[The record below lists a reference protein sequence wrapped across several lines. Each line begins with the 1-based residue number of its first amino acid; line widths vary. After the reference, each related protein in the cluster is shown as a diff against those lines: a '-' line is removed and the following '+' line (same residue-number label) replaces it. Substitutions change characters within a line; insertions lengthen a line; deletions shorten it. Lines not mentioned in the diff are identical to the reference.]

1 MTNDIETWRHKE
13 WLGLLQPVGLVVSPP
28 ALIKAQAVVNRGK
41 AVELQTRLTEI
52 ICYDPIPNLNSK
64 EVLWIKDFAAF
75 TEQVLEWMPEDLLG
89 TMSGGALPQKLEV
102 VLTDYGETLKPSY
115 AVPDP
120 DSDGWLMLVKEVA
133 PGLDLDGVEP
143 RLEKGSG
150 WKATV
155 QEKFERLLRETNIPI
170 GILFNGTRL
179 RLVYAPSGESSG
191 HLTFPVQAMC
201 EVSGRSIL
209 AALDMLLGQDRLF
222 NVPTQRRLPKLLS
235 DSREYQAEVSN
246 KLANQVLDAL
256 WELLRGF
263 QIADAGVNGKL
274 LGEIARSEPQHIYGG
289 LITTLMRLVFLLYA
303 EDQGLMPGDDIYQ
316 RNYSVTG
323 LYERLREDESSYPD
337 TMNQRYG
344 AWAWLLSLVR
354 LVYDGGGS
362 TEAYLPARH
371 GQLFDPDEYPFL
383 EGRSKNSHYSEF
395 GWIEPP
401 RIPDGVIYRVLQNL
415 LVLDGERLS
424 YRSLDV
430 EQIGSVYEAIMGY
443 EVEIARGTSIAVRPK
458 DVVVNVDEILAAKP
472 GDRAKILQDAD
483 CKVAG
488 KVAIEIKTAKTP
500 EEFVAALDRKVSAR
514 TSNLLL
520 KGSLYLQPGEER
532 RRTGSHY
539 TPRKLT
545 QPIVEKTLRPVLEGL
560 GEHPTSEQI
569 LSLKICDLAMGSGA
583 FLVET
588 CRQLAEKLVE
598 AWNRESELDGESN
611 SGFDNEIHLVE
622 SNSGFE
628 NHTSAREW
636 NSGLDSDIKAGESN
650 SGFDSDIKT
659 GESNSGFDSDIKT
672 GESNLGFDSHPS
684 AGESNSGFKNQ
695 SSAGE
700 SNSGFDSH
708 PSAGESNS
716 GFKNQSS
723 AGEWNSGFDSHPSAG
738 ESNSG
743 FDSQSSAGES
753 NSGFD
758 SHPSAGESN
767 SPSKSK
773 SPLKRTDNDQN
784 ITQNLFQSSSED
796 ESYET
801 GISNPWLPGTN
812 NITQNLSQ
820 SSSEDLCYE
829 TGISNPWLNP
839 WLQKTTDNIS
849 ENSSQQNQSITN
861 GDVEPILLAR
871 RLVAQRCLYGVDKNP
886 FAVNLAK
893 LSLWLVTLAK
903 DYPFTFLDHALKCGD
918 SLVGLTKAQIGSFG
932 KDASYDLPLL
942 TLLKEKIDKARNLR
956 TQIQANDNRSD
967 ADYDQKR
974 LRLLDVEQELREAR
988 LTGDVKIAAFF
999 AGSNKKEREEK
1010 EREFAELVRKW
1021 RYQTTDV
1028 ETQNLSSIQGISQK
1042 LRRSN
1047 QCIIPFNWDIE
1058 YPEVFDVGK
1067 SGFDAIVGNP
1077 PFAGKNTTISANAP
1091 GYLDWLKEV
1100 FPESHGNSDLVAFF
1114 FRRAFDLLRE
1124 GGAFGLIATN
1134 TIAQGDTRS
1143 TGLRWICQH
1152 GGTIY
1157 HAQKRMKWVGQAAVV
1172 VSVVNVLKGIYPG
1185 IKILDGREVD
1195 LISAF
1200 LFHAGGNENPQV
1212 LLENANKSFIGS
1224 YVLGMGF
1231 TFDDSKPEA
1240 TSIEEMHRLIEKDAK
1255 NAERIF
1261 PYIGGEEVNSS
1272 PTHAH
1277 HRYVINFGE
1286 MSEDEARE
1294 YSDLMGIVEEKV
1306 KPERDKLGNNAD
1318 AKRRKNNWWLWG
1330 RYTSGLFKAI
1340 APLERVLVNSQ
1351 VSTHLA
1357 FAFLPSNWVYA
1368 HYINVFAETRY
1379 SFFYIM
1385 QSRVHEIWARFFCST
1400 LGDGLRYTPSDGFQT
1415 FPFPENWE
1423 TNPKLEAAGKE
1434 YYEYRAELMVRNNQ
1448 GLTETYNRF
1457 HNPEENHPEIIKLR
1471 ELHTQMDK
1479 AVLEAYGWT
1488 DIPTECE
1495 FLLDYEDEDD
1505 NFTPN
1510 QTEGG
1515 RKQKKKPYR
1524 YRWNEETHDD
1534 VLARLLVLNK
1544 ERAIAEELGGKEKGK
1559 GKKKAGKGKG
1569 KKTGKG
1575 KEKKD
1580 EPMIAGFDEVME

>member
-64 EVLWIKDFAAF
+64 EVLWIKDFPAF
-75 TEQVLEWMPEDLLG
+75 TEQVLEWMPDDLVG
-89 TMSGGALPQKLEV
+89 AREGDALPQQLEV

-133 PGLDLDGVEP
+133 AGLDLDGVEP

-179 RLVYAPSGESSG
+179 RLVYAPQGESSG

-274 LGEIARSEPQHIYGG
+274 LGEIARNEPQHIYGG

-500 EEFVAALDRKVSAR
+500 EEFAAALDRKVSSR
-514 TSNLLL
+514 TPNLLL

-598 AWNRESELDGESN
+598 AWNRESELDGE
-611 SGFDNEIHLVE
+611 L
-622 SNSGFE
+622 
-628 NHTSAREW
+628 
-636 NSGLDSDIKAGESN
+636 NSGLNTQLSGNNNANISQQSLAEESQLSGELN
-650 SGFDSDIKT
+650 S
-659 GESNSGFDSDIKT
+659 ESTSET
-672 GESNLGFDSHPS
+672 L
-684 AGESNSGFKNQ
+684 
-695 SSAGE
+695 AGE

-716 GFKNQSS
+716 GF
-723 AGEWNSGFDSHPSAG
+723 DSHPSAG
-738 ESNSG
+738 ESNLG
-743 FDSQSSAGES
+743 FDSDIKAGES
-753 NSGFD
+753 NWGFD
-758 SHPSAGESN
+758 SDIKAGESNLGFDSDIKAGEWN

-812 NITQNLSQ
+812 NITQNPSQ
-820 SSSEDLCYE
+820 
-829 TGISNPWLNP
+829 ISNPWLEDARESQP
-839 WLQKTTDNIS
+839 P
-849 ENSSQQNQSITN
+849 QQNQPITN
-861 GDVEPILLAR
+861 GDVEPLLLAR

-942 TLLKEKIDKARNLR
+942 ALLKEKIDKARNLR

-999 AGSNKKEREEK
+999 AGSNKKERDEK
-1010 EREFAELVRKW
+1010 EKEFAELVRKW
-1021 RYQTTDV
+1021 RYEDV

-1077 PFAGKNTTISANAP
+1077 PFLGGKNISTNL
-1091 GYLDWLKEV
+1091 GSEYKDWLLEV
-1100 FPESHGNSDLVAFF
+1100 YPESNGNSDLVAFF
-1114 FRRAFDLLRE
+1114 FRRAFDLLRQ

-1172 VSVVNVLKGIYPG
+1172 VSVVNVFKGIYQ
-1185 IKILDGREVD
+1185 KTKLLDGREVD

-1212 LLENANKSFIGS
+1212 LLANANKSFIGS

-1294 YSDLMGIVEEKV
+1294 YPDLMGIVEEKV
-1306 KPERDKLGNNAD
+1306 FPERKSKPGSYS
-1318 AKRRKNNWWLWG
+1318 RQWWLFG
-1330 RYTSGLFKAI
+1330 RRNQQGNKAI
-1340 APLERVLVNSQ
+1340 APLERVLVISRVGQ
-1351 VSTHLA
+1351 HGSFT
-1357 FAFLPSNWVYA
+1357 FLPSNV
-1368 HYINVFAETRY
+1368 VFSEGLVIFALPTY
-1379 SFFYIM
+1379 SAFCTL
-1385 QSRVHEIWARFFCST
+1385 QSRIHEIWARF
-1400 LGDGLRYTPSDGFQT
+1400 LGSSMKDDLRYTPSDCFET

-1479 AVLEAYGWT
+1479 AVLEAYRWT

-1495 FLLDYEDEDD
+1495 FLLDYEDEEDD

-1510 QTEGG
+1510 QIEGG

-1524 YRWNEETHDD
+1524 YRWNEETHDE
-1534 VLARLLVLNK
+1534 VLARLLELNQQ
-1544 ERAIAEELGGKEKGK
+1544 RAEAEILGGKEKGGKKGKSK
-1559 GKKKAGKGKG
+1559 GKKKAGKGK
-1569 KKTGKG
+1569 
-1575 KEKKD
+1575 EKNQ
-1580 EPMIAGFDEVME
+1580 PMIAGFDEVME